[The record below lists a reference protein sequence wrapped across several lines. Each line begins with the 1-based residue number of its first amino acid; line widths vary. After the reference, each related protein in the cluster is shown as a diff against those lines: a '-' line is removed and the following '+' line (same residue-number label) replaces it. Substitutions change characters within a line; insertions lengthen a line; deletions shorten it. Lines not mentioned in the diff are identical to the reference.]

1 MAFFD
6 FASTIA
12 ETKETH
18 QKMQLRTRYYKT
30 RYEKMKNQVLDYCKI
45 TDLFVKHEDDV
56 HGELFL
62 QANGYHMIVSIVQV
76 SPMECA
82 VDIKVQ
88 TYGLIG
94 LFKPMKIIA
103 KCYAYLD
110 KKVEFKGV
118 GLRP

>member
-6 FASTIA
+6 FVSTIA

-18 QKMQLRTRYYKT
+18 QRMQLRTRYYKT
-30 RYEKMKNQVLDYCKI
+30 RYNKMKDQILDYCKVSN
-45 TDLFVKHEDDV
+45 LYVKNEDDV

-94 LFKPMKIIA
+94 LFKPMKIIQ
-103 KCYAYLD
+103 KCFAYID

-118 GLRP
+118 ELRP